1 MTPEERYNQ
10 NEKYAEA
17 TVYKF
22 LKNPK
27 ALAAKRHMQLE
38 DLFQVA
44 KMSLWQSCLKFD
56 ANVGVQFTTYAI
68 NNIRRNLIRA
78 TTKNPFGLKFSGAG
92 DINSKWIKE
101 NLKFV
106 SFDEPYSEGDFN
118 IKTYH
123 EIIGDDVYIEGNVVA
138 KSLLEHIKSFLN
150 DREIKVLKGKLNR
163 KTLTEIG
170 NDLGLS
176 AESIRLTFNKVKMKL
191 KEVELV

>member
-1 MTPEERYNQ
+1 MTPEELYTQ

-27 ALAAKRHMQLE
+27 ALVAKRHMQLE

-78 TTKNPFGLKFSGAG
+78 TTKNSFGLKFAGAG

-123 EIIGDDVYIEGNVVA
+123 DIIGEDVHIEGNVVGR
-138 KSLLEHIKSFLN
+138 SLLEHIKGFLN
-150 DREIKVLKGKLNR
+150 EREIKVLKGKLNR